1 MRHEVI
7 TSSALRVVEADQPL
21 GLAVII
27 PTFNESANVRP
38 LLDKLSRALVGINW
52 EAVFVDDN
60 SPDGTADLVRQIG
73 LTNRNVRVVHRI
85 GRRGLSSA
93 VIEGMLATSAPVLA
107 VIDGD
112 MQHDETILPQL
123 MAKITKGEADV
134 AIGTRYSAGG
144 SVGEWDQS
152 RQRISQ
158 FATQLGQ
165 WALKTTVSDPMSG
178 FFVLARP
185 TLMAAM
191 PKLSGVGFK
200 ILLDIIS
207 SSPTPLRVAE
217 VPYRFRVREAGESK
231 IGALVAMEYGSLL
244 LDKTIGRYVPVRLI
258 NFLAVGGMGVVV
270 HLAMLGTMLSAGLSF
285 MYANVMAVML
295 AMTFNFFL
303 NNVFTYRDRQLKG
316 WKMLQGL
323 LTFYAV
329 CSIGGIANV
338 GIGTWVNA
346 QEARWW
352 LAGMA
357 GVVIGA
363 VWNFAASSFVTWKK

>member
-7 TSSALRVVEADQPL
+7 ASSALRVAEADAPL
-21 GLAVII
+21 ALAIII

-93 VIEGMLATSAPVLA
+93 VVEGMLATSAPVLA

-123 MAKITKGEADV
+123 FAKIASGDADV

-152 RQRISQ
+152 RHRISQ
-158 FATQLGQ
+158 FATSLGQ
-165 WALKTTVSDPMSG
+165 WVLKTTISDPMSG

-200 ILLDIIS
+200 ILLDIVA
-207 SSPTPLRVAE
+207 SSPKPLRVAE
-217 VPYRFRVREAGESK
+217 VPYKFRVREAGESK

-244 LDKTIGRYVPVRLI
+244 LDKTIGQYIPVRLI
-258 NFLAVGGMGVVV
+258 NFLIVGGMGVGV
-270 HLAMLGTMLSAGLSF
+270 HMATLGTSLAFGLDF
-285 MYANVMAVML
+285 LPADILAVMV

-316 WKMLQGL
+316 WKMFTGL
-323 LTFYAV
+323 LSFWAI
-329 CSIGGIANV
+329 CSVGGVANV

-346 QEARWW
+346 HDGRWF

-357 GVVIGA
+357 GVLIGA

>member
-7 TSSALRVVEADQPL
+7 SSSALRVVEADAPL
-21 GLAVII
+21 ALDIII

-112 MQHDETILPQL
+112 MQHDESILPQL
-123 MAKITKGEADV
+123 FAKIFKGEADI
-134 AIGTRYSAGG
+134 AIGTRYIDGG
-144 SVGEWDQS
+144 GVGEWDEQ

-178 FFVLARP
+178 FFALSRS

-191 PKLSGVGFK
+191 PKLSAVGFK

-207 SSPTPLRVAE
+207 SSPTKLRIAE
-217 VPYRFRVREAGESK
+217 VPYKFRVREAGESK

-244 LDKTIGRYVPVRLI
+244 LDKTIGQYVPVRLI
-258 NFLAVGGMGVVV
+258 NFLIVGGMGVGV
-270 HLAMLGTMLSAGLSF
+270 HMTTLGLSLALGLTF
-285 MYANVMAVML
+285 LAADVLAVL
-295 AMTFNFFL
+295 VAMTFNFFL
-303 NNVFTYRDRQLKG
+303 NNIFTYRDRQLKG
-316 WKMLQGL
+316 WKMVGGL
-323 LTFYAV
+323 LSFWAI
-329 CSIGGIANV
+329 CSVGGVANV
-338 GIGTWVNA
+338 GIGTWVNGHDG
-346 QEARWW
+346 RWF
-352 LAGMA
+352 LAGLA

>member
-7 TSSALRVVEADQPL
+7 SSSALRVAEADAPL
-21 GLAVII
+21 ALAIII

-112 MQHDETILPQL
+112 MQHDESILPQL
-123 MAKITKGEADV
+123 FAKIFKGEADI
-134 AIGTRYSAGG
+134 AIGTRYIDGG
-144 SVGEWDQS
+144 GVGEWDEQ

-178 FFVLARP
+178 FFALSRS

-191 PKLSGVGFK
+191 PKLSAVGFK

-207 SSPTPLRVAE
+207 SSPTKLRIAE
-217 VPYRFRVREAGESK
+217 VPYKFRVREAGESK

-244 LDKTIGRYVPVRLI
+244 LDKTIGQYVPVRLI
-258 NFLAVGGMGVVV
+258 NFLIVGGMGVGV
-270 HLAMLGTMLSAGLSF
+270 HMTTLGLSLALGLTF
-285 MYANVMAVML
+285 LAADVLAVL
-295 AMTFNFFL
+295 VAMTFNFFL
-303 NNVFTYRDRQLKG
+303 NNIFTYRDRQLKG
-316 WKMLQGL
+316 WKMVGGL
-323 LTFYAV
+323 LSFWAI
-329 CSIGGIANV
+329 CSVGGVANV
-338 GIGTWVNA
+338 GIGTWVNGHDG
-346 QEARWW
+346 RWF
-352 LAGMA
+352 LAGLA

>member
-1 MRHEVI
+1 
-7 TSSALRVVEADQPL
+7 
-21 GLAVII
+21 
-27 PTFNESANVRP
+27 
-38 LLDKLSRALVGINW
+38 
-52 EAVFVDDN
+52 VFVDDN

-93 VIEGMLATSAPVLA
+93 VVEGMLATSAPVLA

-123 MAKITKGEADV
+123 FAKISSGEADV

-152 RQRISQ
+152 RHRISQ
-158 FATQLGQ
+158 FATKLGQ
-165 WALKTTVSDPMSG
+165 WVLKTSISDPMSG
-178 FFVLARP
+178 FFMLARP

-200 ILLDIIS
+200 ILLDIVS
-207 SSPTPLRVAE
+207 SSPKPLRVAE
-217 VPYRFRVREAGESK
+217 VPYKFRVREAGESK

-244 LDKTIGRYVPVRLI
+244 LDKTVGQYVPVRLI
-258 NFLAVGGMGVVV
+258 NFLIVGGMGVGV
-270 HLAMLGTMLSAGLSF
+270 HMATLGTSMALGLAFLSADII
-285 MYANVMAVML
+285 AVMV

-316 WKMLQGL
+316 WKMVTGL
-323 LTFYAV
+323 LSFYAI
-329 CSIGGIANV
+329 CSVGAVANV

-346 QEARWW
+346 HDGRWF

-357 GVVIGA
+357 GVLIGA

>member
-1 MRHEVI
+1 MRYEVI
-7 TSSALRVVEADQPL
+7 SSPALRVAEADQPL
-21 GLAVII
+21 ALAVII

-123 MAKITKGEADV
+123 LAKVAKGEADV
-134 AIGTRYSAGG
+134 AIGTRYSDGG
-144 SVGEWDQS
+144 SVGEWEQS
-152 RQRISQ
+152 RHRISQ
-158 FATQLGQ
+158 FATKLGQ
-165 WALKTTVSDPMSG
+165 WVLKTTVSDPMSG
-178 FFVLARP
+178 FFCLARP

-207 SSPTPLRVAE
+207 SSPVPLRVAE
-217 VPYRFRVREAGESK
+217 VPYKFRVREAGESK

-244 LDKTIGRYVPVRLI
+244 LDKTVGQYVPVRLI
-258 NFLAVGGMGVVV
+258 NFLAVGGLGVGV
-270 HLAMLGTMLSAGLSF
+270 HMTALATSMAIGVAF
-285 MYANVMAVML
+285 MAADIIAVMV

-316 WKMLQGL
+316 WKMLRGL
-323 LTFYAV
+323 LSFYAV
-329 CSIGGIANV
+329 CSIGGIANI
-338 GIGTWVNA
+338 GIGTWLHG
-346 QEARWW
+346 QDSRWW
-352 LAGMA
+352 LAALA
-357 GVVIGA
+357 GVIVGA
-363 VWNFAASSFVTWKK
+363 VWNFAASSFVTWRK

>member
-7 TSSALRVVEADQPL
+7 TSPALRVADADQPL
-21 GLAVII
+21 ALAVII

-38 LLDKLSRALVGINW
+38 LLDKLSRTLVGMNW

-60 SPDGTADLVRQIG
+60 SPDGTAELVRQIG

-123 MAKITKGEADV
+123 FAKIVSGEADV

-144 SVGEWDQS
+144 SVGDWDQS
-152 RQRISQ
+152 RHRISQ
-158 FATQLGQ
+158 IATQLGQ

-178 FFVLARP
+178 YFVLSRQ

-191 PKLSGVGFK
+191 PKLSCVGFK

-207 SSPTPLRVAE
+207 SSPTPLKVSE

-231 IGALVAMEYGSLL
+231 IGALVAMEYASLL
-244 LDKTIGRYVPVRLI
+244 LDKTIGRYIPVRLI
-258 NFLAVGGMGVVV
+258 NFMAVGGMGVGV
-270 HLAMLGTMLSAGLSF
+270 HLATLGTFLGLGMNF
-285 MYANVMAVML
+285 LHANIVAVL
-295 AMTFNFFL
+295 VAMTFNFML

-338 GIGTWVNA
+338 GIGNWVNG
-346 QEARWW
+346 QNTRWW

>member
-7 TSSALRVVEADQPL
+7 TSPALRVAHADQPL
-21 GLAVII
+21 ALAIII

-38 LLDKLSRALVGINW
+38 LLDKLSRALIGLNW

-85 GRRGLSSA
+85 GRRGLSTA
-93 VIEGMLATSAPVLA
+93 VIEGMLATSAPILA

-123 MAKITKGEADV
+123 FAKVSSGDTDI
-134 AIGTRYSAGG
+134 AIGTRYANGG
-144 SVGEWDQS
+144 SVGDWDTS

-178 FFVLARP
+178 YFVLSRS

-191 PKLSGVGFK
+191 PKMSGVGFK
-200 ILLDIIS
+200 ILLDLIS
-207 SSPTPLRVAE
+207 SSPKPLRIAE
-217 VPYRFRVREAGESK
+217 VPYTFRVREAGESK
-231 IGALVAMEYGSLL
+231 IGALVAIEYGTLL
-244 LDKTIGRYVPVRLI
+244 LDKTIGQYIPMRMF
-258 NFLAVGGMGVVV
+258 NFLAVGGLGVGV
-270 HLAMLGTMLSAGLSF
+270 HMTTLAASLAVGLSF
-285 MYANVMAVML
+285 LPADIMAVMV

-316 WKMLQGL
+316 WKMVRGL
-323 LTFYAV
+323 LSFCAV
-329 CSIGGIANV
+329 CSVGGIANI
-338 GIGTWVNA
+338 GIGTWLHG
-346 QEARWW
+346 QDSRWW
-352 LAGMA
+352 LAGLA
-357 GVVIGA
+357 GVVVGA
-363 VWNFAASSFVTWKK
+363 VWNFAASSVVTWKK

>member
-7 TSSALRVVEADQPL
+7 ASSALRVAEADAPL
-21 GLAVII
+21 ALAIII

-112 MQHDETILPQL
+112 MQHDESILPQL
-123 MAKITKGEADV
+123 FAKIVNGEADV
-134 AIGTRYSAGG
+134 AIGTRYIEGG
-144 SVGEWDQS
+144 GVGDWDQS

-178 FFVLARP
+178 FFALSRG

-191 PKLSGVGFK
+191 PKLSAVGFK

-207 SSPTPLRVAE
+207 SSPTKLRIAE
-217 VPYRFRVREAGESK
+217 VPYKFRVREAGESK

-244 LDKTIGRYVPVRLI
+244 LDKTIGQYIPVRLV
-258 NFLAVGGMGVVV
+258 NFLIVGGMGVGV
-270 HLAMLGTMLSAGLSF
+270 HMATLGTSLALGLTF
-285 MYANVMAVML
+285 LAADILAVMV

-303 NNVFTYRDRQLKG
+303 NNIFTYRDRQLKG
-316 WKMLQGL
+316 WKLVSGL
-323 LTFYAV
+323 LSFWAI
-329 CSIGGIANV
+329 CSVGGVANV

-346 QEARWW
+346 QDGRWF
-352 LAGMA
+352 LAGLA